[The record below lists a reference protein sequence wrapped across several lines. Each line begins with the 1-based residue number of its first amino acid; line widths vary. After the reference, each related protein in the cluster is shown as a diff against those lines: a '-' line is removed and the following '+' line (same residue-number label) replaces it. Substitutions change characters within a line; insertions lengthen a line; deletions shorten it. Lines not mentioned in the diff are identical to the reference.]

1 MEYIELLLQNIKK
14 RQMIKFLDL
23 IYYDLKNIRE
33 SHYYNRLETGNDKIS
48 NETIKKLISNNSN
61 INIMFQNLI
70 ICNIKLKNVLMLIT
84 MENEAGDI
92 LFSFASDDF
101 FDIDDKYIIKLLEN
115 FRNLSIIDGIENVLL
130 GYEPVEDI
138 DMQIIKFIDGS
149 IIKCNPINMKS
160 DIEKKLSVCINKLVN

>member
-1 MEYIELLLQNIKK
+1 
-14 RQMIKFLDL
+14 
-23 IYYDLKNIRE
+23 
-33 SHYYNRLETGNDKIS
+33 
-48 NETIKKLISNNSN
+48 
-61 INIMFQNLI
+61 MFQNLI

-160 DIEKKLSVCINKLVN
+160 DIEKNYLFVLINW